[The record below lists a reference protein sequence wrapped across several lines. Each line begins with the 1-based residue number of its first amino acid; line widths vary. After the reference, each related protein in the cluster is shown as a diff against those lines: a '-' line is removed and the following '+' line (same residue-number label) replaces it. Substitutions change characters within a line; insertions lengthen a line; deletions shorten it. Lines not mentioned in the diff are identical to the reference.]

1 MIRTYLKSVWFWLV
15 ALTLLY
21 SLSGFVLL
29 PWLVRTQLPPF
40 LKEKFNLNLVVEDI
54 TLNPFS
60 YELHVKNLSLLNGAQ
75 ERVIGMSDLH
85 IDYELSALLKKELVV
100 KSFLIDQPFVHAQLD
115 ANGTLNLITLF
126 ASFIPQ
132 EKTDTSKNS
141 ERSLPFTIEHFE
153 LKDAKGKFTDF
164 RTPTPFVFEFGPL
177 FYTINNLSFD
187 KDDLSIHAL
196 KIALENQEKITL
208 ASSITFDPLKIHGE
222 LTLKQF
228 SLPFLWSYLMP
239 TTPAILQEG
248 TFSARL
254 PFTLDLSKETLL
266 LSLDKA
272 NAQLD
277 QLAFYDRQH
286 QRLIVIPTL
295 SLEAID
301 FHWPESTLTL
311 GTLGISHPFVS
322 LVLEKDYGINLV
334 TLFMPPSPN
343 QTPTNT
349 HKNDTSSTPW
359 HFNLQKLR
367 IEKGEIELFDCNVN
381 AEKTLF
387 SDLTVEVKNLSN
399 DTNTSIDYT
408 LSSLIDTTGSL
419 SLTGSFHLP
428 SQTLETTIHAQAFPL
443 MKAKP
448 YLASFTPLILTHGTL
463 LTQAML
469 HMSLKEALAL
479 TFRGDI
485 TVDKFNIDDAPKR
498 SLLAWDQLAL
508 SEVTYTTHPAS
519 LHVKKIGLIKPYLN
533 LDIKKDKSTNF
544 TNLLTSTSPSSSKET
559 KPEEAMEL
567 RIGEMTL
574 KEGTATFKDASLPI
588 PFSTFIHRLNG
599 TFSALDTKSTKPS
612 VLKLEGKVDKYGY
625 TKVGGSLLPF
635 DFKNRAN
642 LSILFK
648 NIDMPPL
655 SSYSG
660 KFIGYAIKQG
670 KLTMDLN
677 YKIKKGLMEGDN
689 KINLDS
695 LTLGEKI
702 ESEDATNLPLG
713 LAIAILKDSKGQIDI
728 DLPVSGD
735 LNDPDFKYGAIVW
748 KAIGNLLGSIVTS
761 PFSLIGS
768 LLGIETESLKSI
780 DFVGGEYELIASEEE
795 KMEQYKQI
803 LETKPELK
811 LSITPSFNEALD
823 TLSLQEKAINTLVET
838 ALAKTNKQDD
848 SYSKILKELF
858 VQKFSKKAYEAFED
872 EVKEQKMPRGEIN
885 QKLKEK
891 LFQSVVVT
899 QEELQT
905 LAHKRAD
912 AIMTFMT
919 QKYKIPASRLIK
931 IDLQPSDALREK
943 WVGCAIG
950 VSN

>member
-1 MIRTYLKSVWFWLV
+1 MVRTYLKSVWFWLV
-15 ALTLLY
+15 VLPLLY

-29 PWLVRTQLPPF
+29 PWLMRTQLPPL

-54 TLNPFS
+54 TFNPFS
-60 YELHVKNLSLLNGAQ
+60 YELHVKNLSLLSNTN
-75 ERVIGMSDLH
+75 ERVISMNDVYV
-85 IDYELSALLKKELVV
+85 DYEPSALLKKELVV
-100 KSFLIDQPFVHAQLD
+100 KAFLINQPFIHPQLD
-115 ANGTLNLITLF
+115 TNGTLNFITLF
-126 ASFIPQ
+126 APLIPQ
-132 EKTDTSKNS
+132 EKTTTPTNN
-141 ERSLPFTIEHFE
+141 ERSMPFTIEHFE
-153 LKDAKGKFTDF
+153 LQDAKGKFTDF
-164 RTPTPFVFEFGPL
+164 RTPTPFVFDFGPL

-208 ASSITFDPLKIHGE
+208 ASSVTFEPFKIHGE
-222 LTLKQF
+222 LNLKHF
-228 SLPFLWSYLMP
+228 PLPFLWNYLMP
-239 TTPAILQEG
+239 TIPAILKEG
-248 TFSARL
+248 SFSARL

-272 NAQLD
+272 NIQLN
-277 QLAFYDRQH
+277 QLAFYDRQ
-286 QRLIVIPTL
+286 QQKLIAIPTL
-295 SLEAID
+295 SVEEID
-301 FHWPESTLTL
+301 FHWPESTVRL
-311 GTLGISHPFVS
+311 GTLNIFQPFVA
-322 LVLEKDYGINLV
+322 LALEKEYAINLT
-334 TLFMPPSPN
+334 TLFMPPTPS
-343 QTPTNT
+343 QTPTHT
-349 HKNDTSSTPW
+349 QEKASSSTPW
-359 HFNLQKLR
+359 HFDLQKLH
-367 IEKGEIELFDCNVN
+367 IEGGLVELLDRNTN

-387 SDLTVEVKNLSN
+387 SDLTLEAKGLSN
-399 DTNTSIDYT
+399 DANTSINYT
-408 LSSLIDTTGSL
+408 LSSRIDTTGLLLL
-419 SLTGSFHLP
+419 SGSFHVP
-428 SQTLETTIHAQAFPL
+428 SQTLETTIDAQALPL
-443 MKAKP
+443 IKAKP
-448 YLASFTPLILTHGTL
+448 YLASLTPLILTHGTL
-463 LTQAML
+463 FTQSTL
-469 HMSLKEALAL
+469 HMSFKEALAL
-479 TFRGDI
+479 TFKGEV
-485 TVDKFNIDDAPKR
+485 TVDKFNVDDAPQR
-498 SLLAWDQLAL
+498 SLLAWDKLAL
-508 SEVTYTTHPAS
+508 SEVAYTTHPAS

-533 LDIKKDKSTNF
+533 LDIKKDKTTNF
-544 TNLLTSTSPSSSKET
+544 TNLLTNTPSDSKDA
-559 KPEEAMEL
+559 KQDEAFEV

-648 NIDMPPL
+648 NIDMPSL
-655 SSYSG
+655 SPYSG
-660 KFIGYAIKQG
+660 KFIGYTIKQG

-702 ESEDATNLPLG
+702 ESDDATNLPLG
-713 LAIAILKDSKGQIDI
+713 LAIAILKDAKGQIDL

-761 PFSLIGS
+761 PFSLLGS
-768 LLGIETESLKSI
+768 LLGIETENLKSI

-803 LETKPELK
+803 LDTKPELK

-823 TLSLQEKAINTLVET
+823 TRFLQEKAINNLIET
-838 ALAKTNKQDD
+838 SLAKTNKQDD
-848 SYSKILKELF
+848 SYGKILKELF
-858 VQKFSKKAYEAFED
+858 VQKFSKKDYETFEN
-872 EVKEQKMPRGEIN
+872 EMKEQKMQRGEIN
-885 QKLKEK
+885 QTLKEK
-891 LFQSVVVT
+891 LFQSIVVT
-899 QEELQT
+899 QEELHT

-912 AIMTFMT
+912 AIITYMT
-919 QKYKIPASRLIK
+919 QKYTIPTSRLIK
-931 IDLQPSDALREK
+931 ADLQPSDALREK

-950 VSN
+950 ISN